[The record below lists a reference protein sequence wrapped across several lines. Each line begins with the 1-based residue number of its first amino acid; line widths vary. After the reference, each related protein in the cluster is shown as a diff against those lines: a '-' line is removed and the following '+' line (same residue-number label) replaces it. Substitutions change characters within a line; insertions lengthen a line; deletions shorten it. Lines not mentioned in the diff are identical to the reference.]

1 MKRWKLSTL
10 MFCIILMLQ
19 GSISIMAQPV
29 KSEAITRQIF
39 IQLMSAMDK
48 PHVLE
53 DELQIRPQDKITREE
68 AASIIIQLLGY
79 EGIAKGYEKSTMFT
93 DVTSNKGAVH
103 VVAELGIMNG
113 VGGSQFNPKGNITQ
127 QQAEAIINKMTTKLN
142 TQTKWLNGF
151 YALSSSS
158 QMDKIPKLDAVSFG
172 WAQVQYDE
180 VTKEIGVN
188 ISSAYGNDFSMP
200 EGFEIPIDLASHN
213 GVETYLMV
221 YLENKA
227 IYTDELGKKVML
239 SEALLTHEPIR
250 RAVIDQIVSL
260 SSGMTKAGVTR
271 SFDGVTIDFENFYN
285 AATKEPYNQF
295 LRELKS
301 ELDKHNKKLNVA
313 VHPNTYFKGYDYK
326 GIGEVADKV
335 ILMAHDYAPKT
346 LTQSEQERG
355 VTVTP
360 QTPIN
365 QIYEALKAITNP
377 KTGVSDK
384 EKIVLQI
391 SFASTQWQVNDGKVL
406 NNKPY
411 TPTYDKI
418 YQRLIHKDTEI
429 FYDKIY
435 QNPYATYTQ
444 DGIKNVIWYEN
455 ESSIQAK
462 IDLAK
467 LFDIDNISFW
477 RIGTVPNYQDSA
489 EKKIELDVNSLLLYE
504 SLLE

>member
-10 MFCIILMLQ
+10 IFCIILILQ
-19 GSISIMAQPV
+19 GSISIMAQSV
-29 KSEAITRQIF
+29 KSEAVTRQTF
-39 IQLMSAMDK
+39 IQLMGTMDK
-48 PHVLE
+48 ANVLE
-53 DELQIRPQDKITREE
+53 DDLQMRPQDKMTREE
-68 AASIIIQLLGY
+68 AASIIVQVLGY

-93 DVTSNKGAVH
+93 DVPSNKGAVH
-103 VVAELGIMNG
+103 IIAELGIMNG
-113 VGGSQFNPKGNITQ
+113 VGGGQFSPKGNITQ
-127 QQAEAIINKMTTKLN
+127 QQAETIMNKITTKLD

-158 QMDKIPKLDAVSFG
+158 QMNMIPKLDAVSFG

-188 ISSAYGNDFSMP
+188 TSSAYGNDFSIP
-200 EGFEIPIDLASHN
+200 EEFDIPVDLASHN

-221 YLENKA
+221 YLEDKA
-227 IYTDELGKKVML
+227 IYMDESGKKVML
-239 SEALLTHEPIR
+239 SEALLTSGPMMK
-250 RAVIDQIVSL
+250 AVIDQIVSL
-260 SSGMTKAGVTR
+260 SSGMTNAGVTR

-285 AATKEPYNQF
+285 SETKEVYNQF
-295 LRELKS
+295 LRELNR
-301 ELDKHNKKLNVA
+301 ELDKVNKKLNVA

-360 QTPIN
+360 QTPVN
-365 QIYEALKAITNP
+365 QIYEALKAITDP
-377 KTGVSDK
+377 KTGVPDK

-391 SFASTQWQVNDGKVL
+391 SFASTQWQMKDGKVL

-429 FYDKIY
+429 FYDRIY

-462 IDLAK
+462 VDLAK
-467 LFDIDNISFW
+467 LFGIYNISFW
-477 RIGTVPNYQDSA
+477 RIGTVPNYQDIA
-489 EKKIELDVNSLLLYE
+489 EKKVELDVSSLLLYE